1 MPRISVQEIVMADDA
16 GNKKSV
22 TTMLDAMSVAELT
35 ALIEAATVKRHA
47 KQDEAKATML
57 AKWKAEAAEA
67 GLAFEALIPGLAEPK
82 EPRKPRKDQGSTLT
96 AKFRGPN
103 GEEWSGRGRMPKWLT
118 ALEASGKSRDDY
130 RVSA

>member
-1 MPRISVQEIVMADDA
+1 MADETPSRKNPLA
-16 GNKKSV
+16 
-22 TTMLDAMSVAELT
+22 MLDHLSVAELT
-35 ALIEAATVKRHA
+35 ALIDAATIKRRE

-57 AKWKAEAAEA
+57 AKWKAEAVEA

-82 EPRKPRKDQGSTLT
+82 EPRKTRKDQGSTLT
-96 AKFRGPN
+96 TKFRGPN

-118 ALEASGKSRDDY
+118 VLEASGKSREDY